1 MFKHFFIVKKS
12 KNIKNMKGTLKKLED
27 QWCVVHSPF
36 IEDGEQWHEAT
47 PIHPVSSEF
56 DSENFKEDSEIEFE
70 LITKETH
77 PDLFINLEIKEAALL
92 TKKKRKVV
100 RTNSKKQTQ
109 TEKIVESETSEKKM
123 NKIRE
128 IMNKEVS
135 LPKLPKL
142 PKVPKPTIDIG
153 SFKETTTSLDNVF
166 YGSMLMT
173 FFWVIGLLFYAYSF
187 YFLLVPLGY
196 VIITYIGK
204 YTKTYLKKVFRD
216 EGVSR

>member
-1 MFKHFFIVKKS
+1 
-12 KNIKNMKGTLKKLED
+12 
-27 QWCVVHSPF
+27 
-36 IEDGEQWHEAT
+36 
-47 PIHPVSSEF
+47 
-56 DSENFKEDSEIEFE
+56 
-70 LITKETH
+70 
-77 PDLFINLEIKEAALL
+77 
-92 TKKKRKVV
+92 
-100 RTNSKKQTQ
+100 
-109 TEKIVESETSEKKM
+109 
-123 NKIRE
+123 
-128 IMNKEVS
+128 MNKEVS